1 MTQYDRLNVKLNELK
16 SAVKNETSVVL
27 RLLSNIIGNFDDET
41 IFSFKLLFNR
51 QAANLPKSLA
61 NSLSVNIKLSKIQL
75 SKIVLSGGFLGE
87 LLGPLLKTGLPLMKN
102 VIQTSAIFYSISVD
116 SSSIRSRCSNTYE
129 YLMFWIL

>member
-41 IFSFKLLFNR
+41 IFSCKLLFNR

-102 VIQTSAIFYSISVD
+102 VIKTAIFCFISVN

-129 YLMFWIL
+129 NLMFWIF

>member
-75 SKIVLSGGFLGE
+75 SKIVRSGGFLGE

-102 VIQTSAIFYSISVD
+102 VIKTAIFCSISAN

-129 YLMFWIL
+129 NVMFWIL

>member
-61 NSLSVNIKLSKIQL
+61 NSLSVNIELSKIQL

-102 VIQTSAIFYSISVD
+102 VIKTAIFCSISVN

-129 YLMFWIL
+129 NLMFWIF

>member
-41 IFSFKLLFNR
+41 IFSCKLLFNR

-102 VIQTSAIFYSISVD
+102 VIKTAIFCSISVN

-129 YLMFWIL
+129 NLMFWIF

>member
-102 VIQTSAIFYSISVD
+102 AIKTAIFCSISVN

-129 YLMFWIL
+129 NLMFWIF

>member
-61 NSLSVNIKLSKIQL
+61 NSLSVNIELSKIQL

-102 VIQTSAIFYSISVD
+102 VIKTAIFCSISIN

-129 YLMFWIL
+129 NLMFWIF

>member
-102 VIQTSAIFYSISVD
+102 VIKTAIFCSISVN
-116 SSSIRSRCSNTYE
+116 SSSIRSRGSNTYE
-129 YLMFWIL
+129 NLMFWIF

>member
-41 IFSFKLLFNR
+41 IFSCKLLFNR

-102 VIQTSAIFYSISVD
+102 VIKTAIFCSISVNC
-116 SSSIRSRCSNTYE
+116 SSIRSRCSNTYE
-129 YLMFWIL
+129 NLMFWIF